1 MVKNSSQL
9 LDLLFKEIQNKI
21 KNDDPESSYTAF
33 LAKSGIENIAKKVV
47 EEAFETAMAS
57 IDGPNH
63 KNSQEQVILET
74 SDLFYHI
81 LVLLASKN
89 IDLGAVMEE
98 LEKRMHNKNL
108 SKKAISKN
116 KIKLYGK

>member
-1 MVKNSSQL
+1 
-9 LDLLFKEIQNKI
+9 
-21 KNDDPESSYTAF
+21 
-33 LAKSGIENIAKKVV
+33 
-47 EEAFETAMAS
+47 MAS